1 MKRSENKK
9 SGGHRFLCVLSAILL
24 ALGFGGYF
32 AADWYVRTYGN
43 TGFDSILFTLT
54 GGLNGVQSDL
64 VTSYMLGGFVPA
76 VLSTIVLQI
85 FLFFPQDITALKV
98 SLFGKNRTLF
108 PIHRGI
114 SGILAVVITLCLLGV
129 AGEKVGL
136 FSYLAA
142 YGKTG
147 YIFEEEYKDPKDVQ
161 ITFPEEKRN
170 LVYIMLESMETSYL
184 SKELGGGLPYN
195 LIPELY
201 DLATENTN
209 FSHND
214 GIGGLVEVPGVSW
227 TIGSMVGQTSG
238 IPLRVPQGI
247 DDWQNGYGKDG
258 IFLPGVTSLSDI
270 LAENGYNQALMVGS
284 DARFGGRKTY
294 YDTHGTDNI
303 YDIYTARKDG
313 IIPGNYFVWWGME
326 DKHLFSYAKQ
336 ELLEMA
342 QMDEPFAFTM
352 LTVDTHHIGGYN
364 CDLCD
369 STYEETY
376 ENAIACSSRQVLEF
390 VNWLQE
396 QDFYENTTVIITGD
410 HFSMDAGY
418 FNRNIADNYN
428 RHGYNC
434 FLNTPIEATRT
445 KNRQF
450 SALDMFP
457 TTLAALGCTIEGN
470 RLGLGTNLFSD
481 LPTLTEEYGYE
492 FLDEE
497 LQKRSEYYNEEIYEE
512 G

>member
-1 MKRSENKK
+1 MNQSSQNRKAR
-9 SGGHRFLCVLSAILL
+9 RTVLCVLSAILL
-24 ALGFGGYF
+24 ALSSGAFF
-32 AADWYVRTYGN
+32 AASWYVRTYGN

-54 GGLNGVQSDL
+54 GGLNGLQGGL
-64 VTSYMLGGFVPA
+64 VTSYMLGGFLPA
-76 VLSTIVLQI
+76 VLCTVILQLI
-85 FLFFPQDITALKV
+85 LFFPSRLLSLKAA
-98 SLFGKNRTLF
+98 LFGKKRQLF
-108 PIHRGI
+108 PLHAAL
-114 SGILAVVITLCLLGV
+114 SAVLALVITVTLLV
-129 AGEKVGL
+129 TAGNKVGL
-136 FSYLAA
+136 FSYLQA

-147 YIFEEEYKDPKDVQ
+147 YIFEEEYRDPKDVK

-170 LVYIMLESMETSYL
+170 LIYIMLESMETSYL

-201 DLATENTN
+201 GLAQDNIN

-238 IPLRVPQGI
+238 IPLRVPEGI

-258 IFLPGVTSLSDI
+258 YFLPGVTSLSDI

-284 DARFGGRKTY
+284 DAKFGGRKTY
-294 YDTHGTDNI
+294 YDTHGTDTI
-303 YDIYTARKDG
+303 YDIYTAWKDKV
-313 IIPGNYFVWWGME
+313 IPNGYYVWWGME

-390 VNWLQE
+390 VNWLQK

-418 FNRNIADNYN
+418 FNRNIADNYG

-434 FLNTPIEATRT
+434 FLNCPVTPTRD
-445 KNRQF
+445 KNRSF

-457 TTLAALGCTIEGN
+457 TTLAALGCTIEGD

-481 LPTLTEEYGYE
+481 LPTLIERKGFVAFWNELSMSSDYYQRFYKAEE
-492 FLDEE
+492 
-497 LQKRSEYYNEEIYEE
+497 
-512 G
+512 

>member
-64 VTSYMLGGFVPA
+64 VTSYMLGGFLPA

-85 FLFFPQDITALKV
+85 FLFFPQDISALRIT
-98 SLFGKNRTLF
+98 LFKKKRTLF
-108 PIHRGI
+108 PIHRVI
-114 SGILAVVITLCLLGV
+114 AFLLSMVITLGLLGL

-136 FSYLAA
+136 FSYLAT

-147 YIFEEEYKDPKDVQ
+147 YIFEEEYKDPDEVQ

-284 DARFGGRKTY
+284 DAKFGGRKTY
-294 YDTHGTDNI
+294 YDTHGTDTI
-303 YDIYTARKDG
+303 YDIYTAWQDKV
-313 IIPGNYFVWWGME
+313 IPNGYYVWWGME

-342 QMDEPFAFTM
+342 QMDKPFAFTM

-418 FNRNIADNYN
+418 FNRNIADNYS

-457 TTLAALGCTIEGN
+457 TTLAALGCTIEGD

-481 LPTLTEEYGYE
+481 LPTLIERKGFVAFWNELSMSSDYYDRFYE
-492 FLDEE
+492 NKE
-497 LQKRSEYYNEEIYEE
+497 
-512 G
+512 

>member
-136 FSYLAA
+136 FSYLVA

-418 FNRNIADNYN
+418 FNRNIADNYS

-457 TTLAALGCTIEGN
+457 TTLAALGCTIEGD

-481 LPTLTEEYGYE
+481 LPTLIERKGFVAFWNELSMSSDYYDRFYE
-492 FLDEE
+492 NKE
-497 LQKRSEYYNEEIYEE
+497 
-512 G
+512 

>member
-481 LPTLTEEYGYE
+481 LPTLIERKGFVAFWNELSMSSDYYDRFYE
-492 FLDEE
+492 NKE
-497 LQKRSEYYNEEIYEE
+497 
-512 G
+512 

>member
-1 MKRSENKK
+1 MKRSSN
-9 SGGHRFLCVLSAILL
+9 SAPGSHRFLCVLSAILL
-24 ALGFGGYF
+24 ALGTGCYF

-64 VTSYMLGGFVPA
+64 VTSYMLGGFLPA

-85 FLFFPQDITALKV
+85 FLFFPPDIAALKC
-98 SLFGKNRTLF
+98 SLFGKKRTLF
-108 PIHRGI
+108 PIHRVVA
-114 SGILAVVITLCLLGV
+114 GILSILLFLGLMGL
-129 AGEKVGL
+129 AGDKVGL
-136 FSYLAA
+136 FSYLAS

-147 YIFEEEYKDPKDVQ
+147 YVFEEEYKDPKDVQ

-201 DLATENTN
+201 DLAGENIN

-214 GIGGLVEVPGVSW
+214 GVGGLVELPGVSW

-238 IPLRVPQGI
+238 IPLRVPDGI
-247 DDWQNGYGKDG
+247 QDWQNGYGSEG
-258 IFLPGVTSLSDI
+258 VFLPGVTSLSDI
-270 LAENGYNQALMVGS
+270 LAENGYYQALMVGS

-294 YDTHGTDNI
+294 YDTHGTDKI
-303 YDIYTARKDG
+303 YDIYTARQDK
-313 IIPGNYFVWWGME
+313 IIPSNYFVWWGME

-336 ELLEMA
+336 ELLELA
-342 QMDEPFAFTM
+342 QMDQPFAFTM

-364 CDLCD
+364 CDLCGD
-369 STYEETY
+369 EYEETY

-390 VNWLQE
+390 VQWLQQ

-418 FNRNIADNYN
+418 FDRNIPANYG

-434 FLNTPIEATRT
+434 FLNCPVTPTRD
-445 KNRQF
+445 KNRAF

-457 TTLAALGCTIEGN
+457 TTLAAMGCTIEGD
-470 RLGLGTNLFSD
+470 RLGLGVNLFSNA
-481 LPTLTEEYGYE
+481 PTLIERKG
-492 FLDEE
+492 FVAFWNE
-497 LQKRSEYYNEEIYEE
+497 LSMSSEYYKRFYETAE
-512 G
+512 